1 MLECERYPD
10 GADDP
15 AQRHRPG
22 SVPRPATAGIRLSGN
37 HLAGPPV
44 QDYESDKITRKET
57 VKLTLVCLMLQALL
71 LFRME
76 AGSGRHRSRWP

>member
-1 MLECERYPD
+1 MNVLVSPDATIATIVLECERYPA

-15 AQRHRPG
+15 RKDIAPAVYRVLQRPEFA
-22 SVPRPATAGIRLSGN
+22 SLET

-57 VKLTLVCLMLQALL
+57 VCA
-71 LFRME
+71 
-76 AGSGRHRSRWP
+76 SSRILSTK